1 MDVTPDAR
9 IAWPIV
15 GRAVL
20 SAVPLLAVVLA
31 VQVVLLLAADDPADA
46 WAIVLILLL
55 VIAFRRA
62 GTSAAR
68 EAPDR
73 PLSHAALAGLGAFMA
88 WVPLRIL
95 IAIVGDSE
103 RPLGGIFVGLALAV
117 LVSLIGGIGG
127 VRDTRKARD

>member
-1 MDVTPDAR
+1 VDVTPDAR
-9 IAWPIV
+9 IAWPTI

-20 SAVPLLAVVLA
+20 GALPLLAVVLA
-31 VQVVLLLAADDPADA
+31 FQVILLLAADDPADG
-46 WAIVLILLL
+46 WAIVLIVML

-68 EAPDR
+68 EATGR

-127 VRDTRKARD
+127 VRDVRKARD